1 MFFLFFLLPLAR
13 NLLLPI
19 VLRNSEG
26 RISPAVSVGLIIA
39 AQRRKSRAMVQAEKF
54 ATLAILWSFSASMLG
69 GGCEARAHASANQ
82 SVTEVRNGAIQLS
95 AEGQTALRQIVDSGR
110 DADLHWSDFSSYQA
124 DVRAFY
130 DSSNYALA
138 WVRNRQPSATT
149 LQYIAMFQQASEKGL
164 VPEDYDASE
173 WADRLRRL
181 KKPSGDS
188 DLARFDAAV
197 TVSLM
202 RYVRALNVGRVNPKM
217 PGRQVNFKDQ
227 KFDPAVFLHE
237 RLENAADPAAEI
249 KAVEPPW
256 PGYWRTLDWLHR
268 ATVIVQKDPGG
279 LLPVPPKPVLPGQT
293 YASVPRLAALLTLIG
308 DLPADAQVDRN
319 SGVYGGALVE
329 AVKQYQMRH
338 GLDVDGKLS
347 ASVVSD
353 LNTPLSHRLEQIVLT
368 LERWRW
374 VEHSFPLPP
383 IVVNVP
389 EFKLRAYDATGHVVL
404 FKKVI
409 VGKAYGHRTPLFEKD
424 IKYVVFRPYWEVTPS
439 IQRGEIVPHIERD
452 PSYLSKKN
460 FEVVS
465 ADGKVVTDGVVS
477 DEVLAQLRAGRYHV
491 RQKPGPS
498 NSLGLVK
505 IIFPNPDNV
514 YLHGTDAPQLFSA
527 SRRDFS
533 HGCVRVENPSDLV
546 AWVLRNNL
554 GWDLG
559 RVQAAMN
566 GTTENVTVNLK
577 MPIPVLILYAT
588 VATDE
593 NGRAY
598 FLDDIYGFDAELEA
612 ILGKGYPYPSA

>member
-1 MFFLFFLLPLAR
+1 
-13 NLLLPI
+13 
-19 VLRNSEG
+19 
-26 RISPAVSVGLIIA
+26 
-39 AQRRKSRAMVQAEKF
+39 MVQVGKF
-54 ATLAILWSFSASMLG
+54 PGLAILLSLSALMLG
-69 GGCEARAHASANQ
+69 GGCEAKEHAPAKQ
-82 SVTEVRNGAIQLS
+82 SVTGASTGAVQLS
-95 AEGQTALRQIVDSGR
+95 AEGQAALRQIVDSGR
-110 DADLHWSDFSSYQA
+110 DADLHWPDFSPYQA
-124 DVRAFY
+124 DVKAFY

-138 WVRNRQPSATT
+138 WVRNRQPSATA
-149 LQYIAMFQQASEKGL
+149 LQYIPMFQQAAEKGL
-164 VPEDYDASE
+164 VPEDYDGSL
-173 WADRLRRL
+173 WGDRVSRL
-181 KKPSGDS
+181 KASPADA
-188 DLARFDAAV
+188 DLAKFDAAL

-217 PGRQVNFKDQ
+217 PGRQVNLNGQ
-227 KFDPAVFLHE
+227 KLDPAVFLHE
-237 RLENAADPAAEI
+237 TLENAADSEAAM

-268 ATVIVQKDPGG
+268 ATAIVKQDSGE
-279 LLPVPPKPVLPGQT
+279 LLPVPQKLVLPGQA
-293 YASVPRLAALLTLIG
+293 YASVPRLAALLRLIG
-308 DLPADAQVDRN
+308 DLPGDAQVDQN
-319 SGVYGGALVE
+319 SGVYGGAMVE
-329 AVKQYQMRH
+329 AVKQYQDRH

-347 ASVVSD
+347 ASVVND
-353 LNTPLSHRLEQIVLT
+353 LNVPLSHRLEQIVLT

-374 VEHSFPLPP
+374 VEHSFPQPP

-409 VGKAYGHRTPLFEKD
+409 VGKAYGHHTPLFEKD

-439 IQRGEIVPHIERD
+439 IQRGETVPHLERD
-452 PSYLSKKN
+452 RNYVAKNN

-477 DEVLAQLRAGRYHV
+477 DDVLAQLRAGRYHV

-514 YLHGTDAPQLFSA
+514 YLHGTDAPQLFTA

-533 HGCVRVENPSDLV
+533 HGCVRVENPADLV
-546 AWVLRNNL
+546 AWVLRYNP
-554 GWDLG
+554 GWDLQ

-566 GTTENVTVNLK
+566 GKTDNVTVNLAK
-577 MPIPVLILYAT
+577 PIPALILYAT
-588 VATDE
+588 VATLE

-598 FLDDIYGFDAELEA
+598 FLDDIYGFDAQLKA
-612 ILGKGYPYPSA
+612 VLAKGYPYPSA